1 MGDTTTPDKLKK
13 SVSVSNVWQR
23 ALKETSAGSTTDTGG
38 VAPEPT
44 LTVKSLSQEERES
57 RSVFIIG
64 RKWRSIKE
72 KQTALSRTRLI
83 ERLEL
88 EGSVK
93 VGVIRMVLFLC
104 VFFFNLLLTSID
116 VSPEFKLQL
125 RTNIR

>member
-1 MGDTTTPDKLKK
+1 MVDTTAPDKLKK

-23 ALKETSAGSTTDTGG
+23 AVKETSAGST
-38 VAPEPT
+38 APP
-44 LTVKSLSQEERES
+44 VKPLSQEERES

>member
-1 MGDTTTPDKLKK
+1 MATCPQGDLG
-13 SVSVSNVWQR
+13 R
-23 ALKETSAGSTTDTGG
+23 FHHDTGG
-38 VAPEPT
+38 VTPEPT